1 MIQKH
6 QNKLKVNRLANRQS
20 DFIRIT
26 PNPFRFSTKYDSNRL
41 YIAHSQAPFF
51 RQIR

>member
-26 PNPFRFSTKYDSNRL
+26 PNPFRFSAKYDSNRS
-41 YIAHSQAPFF
+41 YIVCSEAPYFDAT
-51 RQIR
+51 